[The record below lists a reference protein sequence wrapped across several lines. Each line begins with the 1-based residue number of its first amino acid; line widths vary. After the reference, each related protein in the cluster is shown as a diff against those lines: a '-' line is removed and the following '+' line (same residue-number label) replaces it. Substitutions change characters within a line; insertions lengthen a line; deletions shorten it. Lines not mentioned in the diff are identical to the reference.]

1 MPRKRDPIMEKL
13 RRQGCSVDLLWGILE
28 PSQVDEVD
36 REFPAAAETCRQNH
50 ELINHSAR

>member
-1 MPRKRDPIMEKL
+1 MATAIEEL
-13 RRQGCSVDLLWGILE
+13 RECLDLLWGILE